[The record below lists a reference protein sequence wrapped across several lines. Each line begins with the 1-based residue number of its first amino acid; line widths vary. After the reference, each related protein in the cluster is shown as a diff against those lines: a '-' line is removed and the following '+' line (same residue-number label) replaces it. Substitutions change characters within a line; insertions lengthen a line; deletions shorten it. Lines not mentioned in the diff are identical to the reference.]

1 MDTITGLLILIG
13 LGCLIM
19 GFVLLSQDIDTVED
33 KVKETVKDKD
43 NNRDYIKPVTRP
55 SDRIWMQETREQ
67 SEQVRPYPVF

>member
-19 GFVLLSQDIDTVED
+19 GFVLLSQDIDE
-33 KVKETVKDKD
+33 VKDKD
-43 NNRDYIKPVTRP
+43 EVKVNKRDYIKPVTRP